1 MVAGRIGI
9 VTPADILAFEA
20 AHPHHT
26 PTRAERIRRELGITP
41 VRYFVLLTRAAASV
55 EGVEADAITARHV
68 RERLSARAAERARR
82 AAI

>member
-1 MVAGRIGI
+1 MIGT

-41 VRYFVLLTRAAASV
+41 TRYFMLLRRAAESVEGIAAHPATARRVRERAERRAAA
-55 EGVEADAITARHV
+55 
-68 RERLSARAAERARR
+68 RERRTRIAA
-82 AAI
+82 